1 MRPLPRAYVESL
13 ESNLRRAEA
22 EKEQLKDQL
31 AALQA
36 ASSASATRSS
46 HPADQ
51 QSGQSSLDALLNH
64 GEGTHIQSA
73 VDDSDH
79 NLAED
84 VVASEVGYLTLKVMG
99 ENRYLGVSNGVTF
112 AGIVQSLLQS
122 ANLPLLSNKGDGN
135 EKGPGAA
142 GPLILKETIPS
153 SREVAMHS
161 AEAYFNHWH
170 LIFPIIHH
178 PHLISIVD
186 RIYAEDDYYKT
197 HAFEGFLFDMVLAMG
212 TASLNRLEWSAASP
226 EVHYTR
232 AMSNLEEVLTMKGLA
247 PLQAILLLCQYGIFC
262 SLRDTSASMWHLVGI
277 AVRLCVEMGLHR
289 ETGLGDTSMRG
300 SGDRQM
306 ELELEMRRRCFW
318 CLYNLDR
325 SVSPLFHSLFGIFVD
340 SFYTGS

>member
-1 MRPLPRAYVESL
+1 LPRAYVESL

-22 EKEQLKDQL
+22 EKQQLKEQL
-31 AALQA
+31 AALQNV
-36 ASSASATRSS
+36 SSASAMLSS
-46 HPADQ
+46 HPPDQ
-51 QSGQSSLDALLNH
+51 QPGQSSLDAMPNH
-64 GEGTHIQSA
+64 GESAHIQSA
-73 VDDSDH
+73 PDDSDH

-84 VVASEVGYLTLKVMG
+84 MVASEVGYLTLKAMG
-99 ENRYLGVSNGVTF
+99 ENRYLGVSSGATF

-135 EKGPGAA
+135 EKGSAA
-142 GPLILKETIPS
+142 AAPFIPKETIPS
-153 SREVAMHS
+153 SWEAAMHS

-170 LIFPIIHH
+170 LVFPIIHR

-197 HAFEGFLFDMVLAMG
+197 HDFEGFLFDMVLAMG
-212 TASLNRLEWSAASP
+212 TASLNRLEWSAGSP

-232 AMSNLEEVLTMKGLA
+232 AMSKLEEVLTMKGLV
-247 PLQAILLLCQYGIFC
+247 PLQAVLLLCQYGIFC

-277 AVRLCVEMGLHR
+277 AVRICLEMGLHR
-289 ETGLGDTSMRG
+289 EPGLRDASVRV

-306 ELELEMRRRCFW
+306 ELELEMRKRCFW

-325 SVSPLFHSLFGIFVD
+325 SVCPLARSPFVIIDD
-340 SFYTGS
+340 SF